1 MKVAV
6 ITRHAIS
13 NYGSL
18 LQAIA
23 TQKIIEEQE
32 HDCEIIDYVRT
43 DEEPQNWEKT
53 TLSCKDG
60 WNGDPVKRTIYLA
73 MREPEG
79 IKAGKKFYEMQ
90 KRYLHLTKRY
100 SSLSELEN
108 NPPQANI
115 FMTGSD
121 QVWGPVCNGTY
132 DSAYFLPFV
141 PKNKKKIAFAASM
154 GKMKLTDSAE
164 KMFSEYLSKYSA
176 VAVREDAA
184 AEYLRNQGLTCD
196 TVLDPTLML
205 DGNTWRR
212 FYKKDKQISKG
223 KYILVYQIHSNKE
236 LNVYSKEMSKRL
248 GLPLVRVS
256 PSFHQIARGGKFIY
270 LPDVTEFLS
279 LIDHA
284 SFMMTDSFHGTAFAI
299 NFNTPFAEVLP
310 DNGTSS
316 RNVSILNLTGLS
328 DRIVT
333 NHTELVQLESSVDFS
348 NANKAVEKKREESK
362 VVLKGMLASAH

>member
-1 MKVAV
+1 
-6 ITRHAIS
+6 
-13 NYGSL
+13 
-18 LQAIA
+18 
-23 TQKIIEEQE
+23 
-32 HDCEIIDYVRT
+32 
-43 DEEPQNWEKT
+43 
-53 TLSCKDG
+53 
-60 WNGDPVKRTIYLA
+60 
-73 MREPEG
+73 
-79 IKAGKKFYEMQ
+79 
-90 KRYLHLTKRY
+90 
-100 SSLSELEN
+100 
-108 NPPQANI
+108 
-115 FMTGSD
+115 
-121 QVWGPVCNGTY
+121 
-132 DSAYFLPFV
+132 
-141 PKNKKKIAFAASM
+141 
-154 GKMKLTDSAE
+154 
-164 KMFSEYLSKYSA
+164 
-176 VAVREDAA
+176 
-184 AEYLRNQGLTCD
+184 
-196 TVLDPTLML
+196 ML